1 MADLK
6 NLSKLEHKI
15 GDKVFHFLCDQDSPL
30 NQVKDALLN
39 FLGFVAQVEKAAQ
52 DEAAKK
58 AAEASPV
65 AETPIETVTPEIVS

>member
-65 AETPIETVTPEIVS
+65 AEMPIETVTPEIVS

>member
-39 FLGFVAQVEKAAQ
+39 FLGFVSQVEKTAQ

-58 AAEASPV
+58 AAEAP
-65 AETPIETVTPEIVS
+65 APEAPIETIIPEIVS